1 MDLPEV
7 IRAGETGTVRHARV
21 LVVDDQPEIVGFV
34 DRVLRAAGYS
44 TRVAYAGPEALGIAE
59 TEGPFDLLLTDVC
72 MPEMSGGDLA
82 RRLRLRQPDVRVL
95 YLTGYNEQLFSEKG
109 YLWEG
114 EAFLDK
120 PTTVDGLLQ
129 AVSLLLYGSL
139 QGQASAQGRKA

>member
-1 MDLPEV
+1 MDMSELDRV
-7 IRAGETGTVRHARV
+7 RETGAVRNTRV
-21 LVVDDQPEIVGFV
+21 LIVDDQPEIVGFV
-34 DRVLRAAGYS
+34 DRVLSTAGYS
-44 TRVAYAGPEALGIAE
+44 TRVAYAGPEALAIAE

-109 YLWEG
+109 TLWEG

-120 PTTVDGLLQ
+120 PTTIDGLLQ

-139 QGQASAQGRKA
+139 QAQTSSPERKA

>member
-1 MDLPEV
+1 MDTPELGRLRE
-7 IRAGETGTVRHARV
+7 IRTVRGARI
-21 LVVDDQPEIVGFV
+21 LIVDDEPEIVAFV
-34 DRVLRAAGYS
+34 DRVLRAGGHD
-44 TRVAYAGPEALGIAE
+44 TRVAYAGPEALALAE

-72 MPEMSGGDLA
+72 MPEMTGSDLA
-82 RRLRLRQPDVRVL
+82 RRMRLRQPDVRVL

-109 YLWEG
+109 ILWEG

-139 QGQASAQGRKA
+139 KGQTSALERRV